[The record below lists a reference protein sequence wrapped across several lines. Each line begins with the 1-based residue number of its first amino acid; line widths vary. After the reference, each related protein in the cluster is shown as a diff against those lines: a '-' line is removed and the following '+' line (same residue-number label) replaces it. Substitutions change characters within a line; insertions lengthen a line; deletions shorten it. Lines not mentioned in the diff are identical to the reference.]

1 MDDGKTPATPVTSSK
16 AEPRPVPTDAE
27 LSRMAREAVHQA
39 PDPHLDRHLQRMG
52 LVDAPDAPDAPD
64 GEASQPVAP
73 PAESSGL
80 SVELLDRRLRR
91 AAGTTTLFRIA
102 PVVLALPQGVPLI
115 RLRGRKE

>member
-52 LVDAPDAPDAPD
+52 LVDAPNAPDTTD
-64 GEASQPVAP
+64 RDLRQPAAP
-73 PAESSGL
+73 PVESWAPT
-80 SVELLDRRLRR
+80 VEILDRRLRR
-91 AAGTTTLFRIA
+91 AEVSIA
-102 PVVLALPQGVPLI
+102 LLGIALAVLALIEVIQLI
-115 RLRGRKE
+115 R

>member
-1 MDDGKTPATPVTSSK
+1 MDDGKTPTTPVTSSK
-16 AEPRPVPTDAE
+16 AEPRPVATDAE

-52 LVDAPDAPDAPD
+52 LVDAPDAPD

-91 AAGTTTLFRIA
+91 AEVTIA
-102 PVVLALPQGVPLI
+102 FLGIALVVLALLEVIQLT
-115 RLRGRKE
+115 R

>member
-64 GEASQPVAP
+64 REARQPVAP

-80 SVELLDRRLRR
+80 TVELLDRRLRR
-91 AAGTTTLFRIA
+91 AEVSIAILGTAL
-102 PVVLALPQGVPLI
+102 VVLALIEVIQLI
-115 RLRGRKE
+115 R

>member
-64 GEASQPVAP
+64 RDVRPPVAAP
-73 PAESSGL
+73 VESSGP

-91 AAGTTTLFRIA
+91 AEMSIGVLGIGL
-102 PVVLALPQGVPLI
+102 VVLALIEVIQLI
-115 RLRGRKE
+115 R

>member
-52 LVDAPDAPDAPD
+52 LVDAPNAHDAPARDVR
-64 GEASQPVAP
+64 QPVGP
-73 PAESSGL
+73 PAESSPS
-80 SVELLDRRLRR
+80 SVDLLDRRLRR
-91 AAGTTTLFRIA
+91 AEVSIA
-102 PVVLALPQGVPLI
+102 ILGIALVVLALIEVIQLI
-115 RLRGRKE
+115 R